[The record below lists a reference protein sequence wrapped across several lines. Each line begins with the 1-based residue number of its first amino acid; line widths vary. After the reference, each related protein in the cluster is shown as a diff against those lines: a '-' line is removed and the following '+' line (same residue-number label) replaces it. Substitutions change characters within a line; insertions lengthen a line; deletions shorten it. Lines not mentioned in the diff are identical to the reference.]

1 MKLLGHTM
9 GTPDLS
15 VAEAIDL
22 FADIGFDGIELRCG
36 EPKGLVTVGEKTF
49 PVKPFSPDWPLG
61 NFHLGMGK
69 PEFRKVR
76 EHARKKGLEIVTL
89 TPYVWDINVPDSG
102 VVRSNL
108 DEFTEY
114 VGVAE
119 QLGATYVR
127 VFAGREIKGGGAAK
141 AWADTVTSLREM
153 ADCAAGRGV
162 TVLLENHSGTM
173 TPTGHAT
180 ARMIRDIDRDN
191 VRVLLDIANV
201 LIDGNETWEQALES
215 QRGLIEYLHV
225 KDIVLLGGAQ
235 HPRVMGHGQ
244 VPWNAILRRLLDHGF
259 DGPLSLEYERRWHP
273 EELPPAEEGMRE
285 SRTYLVAMLDALK
298 ELRT

>member
-1 MKLLGHTM
+1 
-9 GTPDLS
+9 
-15 VAEAIDL
+15 
-22 FADIGFDGIELRCG
+22 
-36 EPKGLVTVGEKTF
+36 
-49 PVKPFSPDWPLG
+49 
-61 NFHLGMGK
+61 MGK

-89 TPYVWDINVPDSG
+89 TPYVWDINVPDSV

-108 DEFTEY
+108 DEFSEY